1 MMSLVK
7 RIFGKDAPPSAD
19 SQSQFPSQPAA
30 SSSSE
35 MKPVSFDN
43 DADFI
48 SFDTE
53 EVMPGLSVEPSAGA
67 SGPDL
72 TKGINIKGRA
82 LMGGKDREDEE
93 DDMDID
99 GGSSSDDNWSR
110 GVNSSSAKKNG
121 QCRHSMVSA
130 FLSRQ
135 AETCRMPAAIN
146 RHHKRPR

>member
-7 RIFGKDAPPSAD
+7 RIFGKDAPTSAD
-19 SQSQFPSQPAA
+19 SQSQSLSQPAA

-82 LMGGKDREDEE
+82 PMEGKDREDEE

-121 QCRHSMVSA
+121 QCRHSMASA

-135 AETCRMPAAIN
+135 AETCRIPAAIN
-146 RHHKRPR
+146 RHHERPR

>member
-19 SQSQFPSQPAA
+19 SQSQSPSQPA
-30 SSSSE
+30 SSSSSG

-53 EVMPGLSVEPSAGA
+53 EAMPGLSVEPSA

-82 LMGGKDREDEE
+82 PMGRKDREDEE

-110 GVNSSSAKKNG
+110 GVNSTSAKKNG

-135 AETCRMPAAIN
+135 AETCRIPAAIN

>member
-19 SQSQFPSQPAA
+19 SQSQSPSQPAA

-53 EVMPGLSVEPSAGA
+53 EAMPGLSVEPSV

-82 LMGGKDREDEE
+82 PMGGKDREDEE

-110 GVNSSSAKKNG
+110 SSAKKNG
-121 QCRHSMVSA
+121 QCRHSMASA

-135 AETCRMPAAIN
+135 AETCRIPAAIN

>member
-19 SQSQFPSQPAA
+19 SQSQSPSQPAA

-53 EVMPGLSVEPSAGA
+53 EAMPGLSVEPSV

-82 LMGGKDREDEE
+82 PMGGKDREDEE

-121 QCRHSMVSA
+121 QCRHSMGSA

-135 AETCRMPAAIN
+135 AETCRIPAAIN